1 MAADSALQ
9 RHLKTG
15 LLADFGERA
24 ELGVIWKCPA
34 IGGFLRGAGAG
45 MQAGQ
50 AGGRAIKLADGGRL
64 PLFRWPIISGRY
76 SGRFLKKSGAKKLL

>member
-1 MAADSALQ
+1 
-9 RHLKTG
+9 
-15 LLADFGERA
+15 
-24 ELGVIWKCPA
+24 
-34 IGGFLRGAGAG
+34 

-64 PLFRWPIISGRY
+64 PLFRWPIISGWY